1 MATKERQDVLLG
13 VRVGKKLHSKIVTE
27 RQRIEKMTGIE
38 PSINEVVRLLL
49 EKGLE
54 ASGKKR

>member
-54 ASGKKR
+54 ASRKKR